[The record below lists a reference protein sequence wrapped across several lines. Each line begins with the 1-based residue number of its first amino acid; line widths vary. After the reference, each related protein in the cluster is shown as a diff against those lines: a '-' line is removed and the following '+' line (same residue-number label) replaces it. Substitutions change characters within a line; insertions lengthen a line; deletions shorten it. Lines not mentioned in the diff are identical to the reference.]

1 MTQPFLLQEQAIIP
15 TLAEGF
21 CSSSSLWPPGH
32 GGDVFSWPRRRRDE
46 KRHFWVSNH
55 DSKPLCHLRLLRPRL
70 SSTHLTEN
78 AFAAKCHSASASVC
92 SDSSYKF
99 VICGCDVQV
108 LLLFS
113 LFHHHNC
120 CIIIKRL
127 KSSFII
133 QGADYFSIQM
143 VEDSLA
149 LCLTRDAEL
158 WSLRQLSHHNC
169 PPLEWGYG
177 VSLTEIGLDIL
188 IVSLPIDLW
197 TMEDVILTLTSSSKT
212 IKTCRICGMKGLWEE
227 VYNVTVELYSVRG
240 ISVSRGTLGSS
251 SRS

>member
-1 MTQPFLLQEQAIIP
+1 MTQPFLLQEQEIIP
-15 TLAEGF
+15 ALAEGF

-46 KRHFWVSNH
+46 KRHFWVSDH

-78 AFAAKCHSASASVC
+78 AFAAKCHSASTSVC

-99 VICGCDVQV
+99 VIRGCDVQA

-127 KSSFII
+127 KSSFVI

-143 VEDSLA
+143 VEDSLT

-169 PPLEWGYG
+169 PPLGE
-177 VSLTEIGLDIL
+177 SFHL
-188 IVSLPIDLW
+188 
-197 TMEDVILTLTSSSKT
+197 K
-212 IKTCRICGMKGLWEE
+212 MKVQSIFDRNWLR
-227 VYNVTVELYSVRG
+227 YFNSVFAHWPVDSGRRN
-240 ISVSRGTLGSS
+240 INADKFK
-251 SRS
+251 